1 MKGQGW
7 ITGKH
12 GPMELGQKILNLLRY
27 WGEYLKAGL
36 YGELRLV
43 GHYGSG
49 VGVGSGPGQV
59 KRLGARS

>member
-1 MKGQGW
+1 
-7 ITGKH
+7 
-12 GPMELGQKILNLLRY
+12 MELGQKILNLLRY